1 MRSTRSRPAR
11 ANGFSLLEMMV
22 ALAVFAIAALALV
35 KLQGASVMQTAELD
49 SRLYTEIAARNLA
62 VEIMT
67 DPMPPALGDS
77 SGEIANE
84 GRVFLWQRSTSKLPD
99 SDLLKVEL
107 SVRQASGSMV
117 TLMLVRGGV

>member
-117 TLMLVRGGV
+117 TLMLVRGGA